1 MDDLD
6 KIIKRLGTGA
16 TPTARARRIP
26 AGKRMYRE
34 ETMQK
39 IMDRKA
45 FHKAMKGK

>member
-6 KIIKRLGTGA
+6 TIIKRLGTGA
-16 TPTARARRIP
+16 TPTARERRIP

-45 FHKAMKGK
+45 LHKAMKSK